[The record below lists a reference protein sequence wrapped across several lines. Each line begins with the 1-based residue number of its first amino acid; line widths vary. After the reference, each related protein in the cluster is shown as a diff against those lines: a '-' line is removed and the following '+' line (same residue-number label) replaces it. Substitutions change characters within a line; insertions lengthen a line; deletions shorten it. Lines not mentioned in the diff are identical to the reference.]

1 MDDFMKQD
9 TKKELERLLAGYPA
23 LEVVREQVQQAFE
36 LLKQCTD
43 AGGTIYVCGN
53 GGSAADS
60 EHIVGELMKSFQR
73 SRSLS
78 IQEKEAFRAC
88 AGAEGLRLA
97 DRLEHAIPAVSLVS
111 QVGVSTAF
119 ANDVGA
125 EAVFAQL
132 VYGYGKKKDLLWAL
146 STSGNSV
153 NVVYAAYAAKVRQM
167 KILAMTG
174 EADSRLD
181 ALANLTIRA
190 PSLDTAQI
198 QEYHLPIY
206 HCLCA
211 MLEAEYYSG
220 PQPSGQS
227 QRRI

>member
-1 MDDFMKQD
+1 MKHD
-9 TKKELERLLAGYPA
+9 AKKELELLLADYPA
-23 LEVVREQVQQAFE
+23 LESIRTQIAQAFE

-60 EHIVGELMKSFQR
+60 EHIVGELMKSFKC
-73 SRSLS
+73 SRGLS
-78 IQEKEAFRAC
+78 EQEKEAFQAC
-88 AGAEGLRLA
+88 AGAEGRKLA

-119 ANDVGA
+119 ANDIGA
-125 EAVFAQL
+125 EAVFAQQ
-132 VYGYGKKKDLLWAL
+132 VYGYGKQQDLLWAL
-146 STSGNSV
+146 STSGNST
-153 NVVYAAYAAKVRQM
+153 NVVYAAQAAKVRQM

-174 EADSRLD
+174 EADSRLN
-181 ALANLTIRA
+181 ALANLCVRA
-190 PSLDTAQI
+190 PSLDTAKI

-211 MLEAEYYSG
+211 MLEAEYYTG
-220 PQPSGQS
+220 
-227 QRRI
+227 